1 MSAEPPRDIAGVVAP
16 PPLIV
21 LAAIALGLLLHW
33 LHPLALRP
41 ASWRP
46 LLGVLVALTGL
57 VLIGLALATLRRAR
71 TPVEPWKPTRAIV
84 HAGPYRASR
93 NPIYLGFALVHLGV
107 ALAVNSLW
115 LLVTLALAIVVL
127 TWGVIRRE
135 ERYLER
141 RFGKEYTEY
150 KARVRRWI

>member
-1 MSAEPPRDIAGVVAP
+1 MSTEPPRDVAGVVAP

-21 LAAIALGLLLHW
+21 LAAIALGLLLHYV
-33 LHPLALRP
+33 HPLPLRP

-57 VLIGLALATLRRAR
+57 VLIGLSLSTLRRAR
-71 TPVEPWKPTRAIV
+71 TPAEPWKPTRAIV

-93 NPIYLGFALVHLGV
+93 NPIYLGFALVHLGI

-115 LLVTLALAIVVL
+115 LLVTLVLALVVL

-141 RFGKEYTEY
+141 RFGEEYTEY
-150 KARVRRWI
+150 KARVRRWL